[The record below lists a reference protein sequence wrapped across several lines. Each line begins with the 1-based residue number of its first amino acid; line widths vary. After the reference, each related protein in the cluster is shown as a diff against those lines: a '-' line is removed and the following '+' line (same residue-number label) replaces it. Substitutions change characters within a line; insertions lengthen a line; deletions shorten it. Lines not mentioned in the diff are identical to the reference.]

1 MEDNMSEN
9 KLETKER
16 IIVVGMAL
24 KSEDAKEL
32 EISLDE
38 LEELAQAA
46 DGEVVGRLSQSKE
59 RVDVRSFI
67 GKGKLEELAELVKN
81 MEVDTVV
88 FNDEL
93 SGAQIRNIEAQVECK
108 VIDRTG
114 LILDIFARRAVSKE
128 GKLQVELAQ
137 HQYRLPRLTGL
148 GVSLSRMGAGIGTRG
163 PGETKL
169 EMDRRHILERVTE
182 IKRQLKQIEKT
193 REINRK
199 QRLNSSA
206 PIVALVGYTNAGKS
220 TLMNQLAKLDD
231 EFEASREVFVQDM
244 LFATLDTTLRKS
256 KLNNGKTFLVT
267 DTVGFVS
274 KLPTNLVEAFKG
286 TLEEV
291 VYADLILHVMDLTNE
306 KLDLQRATTEK
317 ILKELGCEQKEQIVV
332 YNKVDV
338 VENIEELKLGLEAD
352 AVYLSAKS
360 GEGLDVLLDTIEK
373 RMKNR
378 YYSVRMILPYDR
390 GDLLSYFH
398 DSGDIQET
406 NYIEDGIEIKITLNE
421 EEYNR
426 YQQYVAEKYD

>member
-1 MEDNMSEN
+1 MTEY
-9 KLETKER
+9 KLEKKER
-16 IIVVGMAL
+16 IVVVGMAL
-24 KSEDAKEL
+24 KTEDAKEL

-46 DGEVVGRLSQSKE
+46 DGEVVGRMSQSKE
-59 RVDVRSFI
+59 KVDVRSFI

-93 SGAQIRNIEAQVECK
+93 SGAQMRNIEEKLECK

-148 GVSLSRMGAGIGTRG
+148 GASLSRMGAGIGTRG

-182 IKRQLKQIEKT
+182 IKRQLQHIEKT
-193 REINRK
+193 REVNRK
-199 QRLNSSA
+199 QRMNSSA

-220 TLMNQLAKLDD
+220 TLMNRLARLDAEFD
-231 EFEASREVFVQDM
+231 ESREVFVKDM

-256 KLNNGKTFLVT
+256 KLKNGKPFLVT

-306 KLDLQRATTEK
+306 KLELQRATTEK
-317 ILKELGCEQKEQIVV
+317 ILKELGCEQKEQIIV
-332 YNKVDV
+332 YNKVDS
-338 VENIEELKLGLEAD
+338 VENLDEIKLGLEHD
-352 AVYLSAKS
+352 AVYISAKS
-360 GEGLDVLLDTIEK
+360 GQGMDLLLETIEK
-373 RMKNR
+373 KMKNR

-398 DSGDIQET
+398 DAGDIQSTE
-406 NYIEDGIEIKITLNE
+406 YIEAGIEIKITLNE

-426 YQQYVAEKYD
+426 YQQYVVEKYD